1 MGAHSSLGPA
11 ARTAHRNSALL
22 LGQDQGV
29 PRLGKAFEGLQHKSK
44 KTQQRRLGPK
54 KAGKSD
60 QDKYL
65 SETDGRI
72 HHDFALKRTFP
83 EMPKKIFEKQG
94 FHLFI
99 LQSSEPSDA
108 INQDGALRRIT
119 ATSQQTQSS
128 LNSQRFKF
136 TRRARF
142 PGVKSNL
149 HF

>member
-1 MGAHSSLGPA
+1 MW
-11 ARTAHRNSALL
+11 
-22 LGQDQGV
+22 
-29 PRLGKAFEGLQHKSK
+29 K
-44 KTQQRRLGPK
+44 KCLNK
-54 KAGKSD
+54 WVEFI
-60 QDKYL
+60 L

>member
-1 MGAHSSLGPA
+1 M
-11 ARTAHRNSALL
+11 
-22 LGQDQGV
+22 
-29 PRLGKAFEGLQHKSK
+29 
-44 KTQQRRLGPK
+44 
-54 KAGKSD
+54 
-60 QDKYL
+60 YL

-83 EMPKKIFEKQG
+83 EMPKKIFEKQE

-99 LQSSEPSDA
+99 LQSSEPRDA
-108 INQDGALRRIT
+108 INQDRALRWIT

>member
-22 LGQDQGV
+22 LGEDQGV

-44 KTQQRRLGPK
+44 KTQQRHLEPK
-54 KAGKSD
+54 KAQKSD

>member
-1 MGAHSSLGPA
+1 MLFKVLAFSSLQVEPSIGDC
-11 ARTAHRNSALL
+11 T
-22 LGQDQGV
+22 DMW
-29 PRLGKAFEGLQHKSK
+29 K
-44 KTQQRRLGPK
+44 KCLDEWVK
-54 KAGKSD
+54 FI
-60 QDKYL
+60 L

-83 EMPKKIFEKQG
+83 EMPKKIFKKQE

-99 LQSSEPSDA
+99 LQSSEPRDA
-108 INQDGALRRIT
+108 INQDGALRWIT

>member
-1 MGAHSSLGPA
+1 MS
-11 ARTAHRNSALL
+11 
-22 LGQDQGV
+22 
-29 PRLGKAFEGLQHKSK
+29 RLGKAFEGLQHKSK
-44 KTQQRRLGPK
+44 KTQQRRLGPE
-54 KAGKSD
+54 KARESD

-83 EMPKKIFEKQG
+83 EMSKKIFQKQG

-119 ATSQQTQSS
+119 ATSTTNPV
-128 LNSQRFKF
+128 LLK
-136 TRRARF
+136 
-142 PGVKSNL
+142 
-149 HF
+149 

>member
-1 MGAHSSLGPA
+1 M
-11 ARTAHRNSALL
+11 
-22 LGQDQGV
+22 
-29 PRLGKAFEGLQHKSK
+29 
-44 KTQQRRLGPK
+44 
-54 KAGKSD
+54 
-60 QDKYL
+60 YL

-83 EMPKKIFEKQG
+83 EMPKKIFEKQE

-99 LQSSEPSDA
+99 LQSSEPRDA
-108 INQDGALRRIT
+108 INQDGALRWIT

-149 HF
+149 HFQPSCSPSALALLAEAAAAAAGVGCFSPGFGDLFSILQLLLLLGARGCAKVRRGLDWGGGWW